1 MIGSTI
7 PLQAFLQ
14 MVKMER
20 MRAEAEMKREE
31 EERRKKREHNR
42 RVKRVLEA
50 AFDGDNDEIKTVLK
64 EVHDFIHTTY
74 CTTNRY

>member
-1 MIGSTI
+1 MIANTLL
-7 PLQAFLQ
+7 LQAFLQ

-31 EERRKKREHNR
+31 EQRRKKREHEK

-50 AFDGDNDEIKTVLK
+50 AFDGDNDEIKSVLK
-64 EVHDFIHTTY
+64 EVYT
-74 CTTNRY
+74 